1 MARNTKKEVEKE
13 VAEAPTD
20 SPTANCSLKPEP
32 QPKRIEV
39 GEVEPA
45 KAEPAPEVTVTKGDD
60 GIINIA

>member
-1 MARNTKKEVEKE
+1 
-13 VAEAPTD
+13 
-20 SPTANCSLKPEP
+20 PEP

-60 GIINIA
+60 GVINIA